1 MLDEARNFLARAAA
15 SGSAV
20 GGRVGRAASAAAG
33 RVETAWGNVSDE
45 GRARLRAIAWAT
57 AGTAIVAPLPIALGF
72 PAAGPLI
79 LADLVIVCAAWIG
92 GYSSGVA
99 AAITAVA
106 VTHIAGEQFAP
117 GGAGLL
123 LDAVI
128 GLKAL
133 SIALVVGTLRV
144 RIASDSSEIVD
155 RDRRAGWLLDEV
167 KRLKQE
173 LAATKEASAVA
184 HAQVSDEAA
193 QARFQLE
200 TLQSVT
206 DPGLNTLNGE
216 ELVTSIL
223 DRLREALGSD
233 GVALCAVD
241 GRTGRI
247 FSAGEGLGPLGVVK
261 RSPAEF
267 RENGS
272 RRTVLVHNDAQR
284 VADISLCG
292 WPSEVTSLI
301 AVPIAPGGRLQ
312 LVVEVVNR
320 QGQRATEWELA
331 LIQVV
336 AERAA
341 GLLRGDSYL
350 SGVA

>member
-1 MLDEARNFLARAAA
+1 MLDDARRFLARAMAA
-15 SGSAV
+15 GSSAA
-20 GGRVGRAASAAAG
+20 GRVGRAASSAAG
-33 RVETAWGNVSDE
+33 RVEAAWGNVGEE
-45 GRARLRAIAWAT
+45 GRTRLQAIAWAT
-57 AGTAIVAPLPIALGF
+57 AATAIVAPLPIVLGF

-79 LADLVIVCAAWIG
+79 LADVVIAAAAWFG
-92 GYSSGVA
+92 GFSSAIA
-99 AAITAVA
+99 AAFTATI
-106 VTHIAGEQFAP
+106 VTQIAGDQFAP
-117 GGAGLL
+117 GHAGLL
-123 LDAVI
+123 LDFVVALK
-128 GLKAL
+128 GLA
-133 SIALVVGTLRV
+133 IAAVVGTLRV
-144 RIASDSSEIVD
+144 RVAADSSEIVE
-155 RDRRAGWLLDEV
+155 RERRADWLLDEV

-193 QARFQLE
+193 QAKFQLE

-206 DPGLNTLNGE
+206 DPGLNSLHGE
-216 ELVTSIL
+216 EPVTSIL
-223 DRLREALGSD
+223 DRLLGALGSD

-247 FSAGEGLGPLGVVK
+247 FAAADGINPLGVVK
-261 RSPAEF
+261 KSPAEF
-267 RENGS
+267 RDGAS
-272 RRTVLVHNDAQR
+272 RRTILVHNDAQR
-284 VADISLCG
+284 VTDISLCG

-301 AVPIAPGGRLQ
+301 VVPIVHGGRLQ
-312 LVVEVVNR
+312 LVVEVANR
-320 QGQRATEWELA
+320 HGRRATEWELA